1 MPEDKDKGKNK
12 AKDKAKDKAEN
23 KAKDKERPLS
33 EEKEIYLKVLDG
45 PLKEKKFLIK
55 EGLKIGRW
63 ESLNDIVLEGD
74 TQASSIH
81 AIVKRDDSKGI
92 LELIDHHSSNG
103 LWIGDEKVDKI
114 PLSKMTKTVF
124 QIGKTSF
131 QIEGPGGEILSWQE
145 GLKKFFQQKEWPDTQ
160 ESKDFLLDIQPFNP
174 MMDMLFTKGIQ
185 LATRWILGYGPRIF
199 GARHLEFPLEDEDA
213 LPQSFCLQPTP
224 EEPFFSTAFPDKILF
239 NQKSVFSSP
248 IQTGDIISFGETE
261 ITLSFLS
268 KEREKELELE

>member
-1 MPEDKDKGKNK
+1 MPEDKDK
-12 AKDKAKDKAEN
+12 AKDKG
-23 KAKDKERPLS
+23 KERPLS

-114 PLSKMTKTVF
+114 PLSKMTKAVF

-131 QIEGPGGEILSWQE
+131 QIEGPGGETLSWQE
-145 GLKKFFQQKEWPDTQ
+145 GLKKFFQQKEWPETQ

-224 EEPFFSTAFPDKILF
+224 EGPFFSTAFPDKILF